1 MLGNVFILGDSI
13 STFSGWVP
21 EGYLYHYYPS
31 GGSTDI
37 RRVEET
43 WWHQIITETNSN
55 LVMNNSWSGTTICYT
70 GYEGADYSAERS
82 FITRFEKLVVE
93 GFFEQNKID
102 TLFVFGGTNDNWAG
116 SPLGELMF
124 EGQTKEDLYSVLPAI
139 PYLLKRITEVLPDTR
154 VVWIINQSFKK
165 EIVNAIEV
173 SCEKYGAQNVNLA
186 GIDEMKGHPSI
197 KGMKQIKEQVLSA
210 LEK

>member
-1 MLGNVFILGDSI
+1 MMLGNVFILGDSI

-43 WWHQIITETNSN
+43 WWHQLIAETNSN

-70 GYEGADYSAERS
+70 GYEGVDYSAERS

-93 GFFEQNKID
+93 GFFEQNKHSNQEHSEKSRHKSK
-102 TLFVFGGTNDNWAG
+102 VYVAG
-116 SPLGELMF
+116 NHTE
-124 EGQTKEDLYSVLPAI
+124 
-139 PYLLKRITEVLPDTR
+139 KR
-154 VVWIINQSFKK
+154 
-165 EIVNAIEV
+165 
-173 SCEKYGAQNVNLA
+173 
-186 GIDEMKGHPSI
+186 GH
-197 KGMKQIKEQVLSA
+197 KR
-210 LEK
+210 